1 MTSSKI
7 IGVGSYLP
15 DKILTN
21 NDLEKIVDTS
31 DEWIQT
37 RTGIKK
43 RHIAGDN
50 QKTSDLATIALKN
63 AMNKTKISS
72 SDLDAIILAT
82 TTPDLV
88 FPATAVKVQNNIGMH
103 SGFAF
108 DVQAVCSGFL
118 YALQMA
124 DSLIKSNKAHRVAVI
139 GAETMSRI
147 VDWTDR
153 STCVLFGDGAGAVIL
168 EKTDNKNNNS
178 IIDIELFSD
187 GKYQDI
193 LTVNGGVSSGNLD
206 KKITMSGR
214 EVFRYAVTKMPESI
228 KSIVAKNNITL
239 EDLDWVLLH
248 QANERIIKSV
258 LEKLSMNNAKA
269 ISTVQHHANT
279 SAASIPLALD
289 HYMLKDKVKSGD
301 LLALSA
307 VGGGLDLGF
316 CFDKNLNFSVI
327 NFQTLHNVNGR
338 GDYKNTKASV
348 ITHFSSLVIDKI
360 LLSS

>member
-31 DEWIQT
+31 DEWIQE

-43 RHIAGDN
+43 RHIAGKN
-50 QKTSDLATIALKN
+50 QLTSDLATIAVKN
-63 AMNKTKISS
+63 ALKKANISANN
-72 SDLDAIILAT
+72 LDAIIIAT

-88 FPATAVKVQNNIGMH
+88 FPATAVKVQNNIGMQ

-118 YALQMA
+118 YALQIA
-124 DSLIKSNKAHRVAVI
+124 DSLIISNKANRVAVI

-147 VDWTDR
+147 IDWQDR

-168 EKTDNKNNNS
+168 EKSEDKTNG
-178 IIDIELFSD
+178 ILDIELFSD

-193 LTVNGGVSSGNLD
+193 LIVNGGVSTGNLD
-206 KKITMSGR
+206 KKITMNGR

-228 KSIVAKNNITL
+228 EYIITKNNLSIT
-239 EDLDWVLLH
+239 DIDWVLLH
-248 QANERIIKSV
+248 QANQRIIKSV
-258 LEKLSMNNAKA
+258 MERLN
-269 ISTVQHHANT
+269 ISTEKAVSTVANHANT

-289 HYMLKDKVKSGD
+289 QYVSKEKIKSGE
-301 LLALSA
+301 LIALSA
-307 VGGGLDLGF
+307 VGGGLTWGSAL
-316 CFDKNLNFSVI
+316 I
-327 NFQTLHNVNGR
+327 
-338 GDYKNTKASV
+338 
-348 ITHFSSLVIDKI
+348 KI
-360 LLSS
+360 